1 MRIRELS
8 EADLDQAVC
17 LEREC
22 FGSQAWSGQAL
33 LDAVRNENALYLAA
47 FETCAPADSASTDS
61 VLAGCCGVWLSFE
74 EGEIMNV
81 AVRKEYRR
89 KGVAGKLMKELLS
102 RAEKRGAARFILEVR
117 EGNLPAVRLYESLG
131 FLHAGFGYGILE
143 VRVLLGSIRIPTY
156 TSSNPSKATMRLM
169 QLSPSTRRQGK
180 QPITTRLLDSWSM
193 SPPMHSAWM
202 AS

>member
-8 EADLDQAVC
+8 EEDLDQAVC

-47 FETCAPADSASTDS
+47 FETCAPADPASTDPAPANLTPVNS
-61 VLAGCCGVWLSFE
+61 APEPPVSEAPVLAGCCGVWISFE

-117 EGNLPAVRLYESLG
+117 EGNLPAIRLYESLG
-131 FLHAGFGYGILE
+131 FLHAG
-143 VRVLLGSIRIPTY
+143 
-156 TSSNPSKATMRLM
+156 
-169 QLSPSTRRQGK
+169 RRRNFYSDPAEDALIMIK
-180 QPITTRLLDSWSM
+180 EI
-193 SPPMHSAWM
+193 
-202 AS
+202 

>member
-17 LEREC
+17 LEQEC

-47 FETCAPADSASTDS
+47 FETCAPAGSASTDPVLVNS
-61 VLAGCCGVWLSFE
+61 APKKPASGNPAPEPSDPEAPVLAGCCGVWLSFE

-89 KGVAGKLMKELLS
+89 KGVAGRLMKELLS

-117 EGNLPAVRLYESLG
+117 EGNLPAIRLYESLG
-131 FLHAGFGYGILE
+131 FLHAG
-143 VRVLLGSIRIPTY
+143 
-156 TSSNPSKATMRLM
+156 
-169 QLSPSTRRQGK
+169 RRRNFYSDPAEDALIMIK
-180 QPITTRLLDSWSM
+180 EI
-193 SPPMHSAWM
+193 
-202 AS
+202 

>member
-8 EADLDQAVC
+8 EEDLDQAVC

-47 FETCAPADSASTDS
+47 FETCAPADPASTDPAPANLAPVNS
-61 VLAGCCGVWLSFE
+61 APEKPASGNPAPEPPVSEAPVLAGCCGVWLSFE

-89 KGVAGKLMKELLS
+89 KGVAGRLMKELLS

-117 EGNLPAVRLYESLG
+117 EGNLPAIRLYESLG
-131 FLHAGFGYGILE
+131 FLHAG
-143 VRVLLGSIRIPTY
+143 
-156 TSSNPSKATMRLM
+156 
-169 QLSPSTRRQGK
+169 RRRNFYSDPAEDALIMIK
-180 QPITTRLLDSWSM
+180 EI
-193 SPPMHSAWM
+193 
-202 AS
+202 

>member
-8 EADLDQAVC
+8 EEDLDQAVC

-47 FETCAPADSASTDS
+47 FETCAPADSASTDPAPANLAPVNS
-61 VLAGCCGVWLSFE
+61 APEKPASGNPAPEPPVSEAPVLAGCCGVWLSFE

-89 KGVAGKLMKELLS
+89 KGVAGRLMKELLS

-117 EGNLPAVRLYESLG
+117 EGNLPAIRLYESLG
-131 FLHAGFGYGILE
+131 FLHAG
-143 VRVLLGSIRIPTY
+143 
-156 TSSNPSKATMRLM
+156 
-169 QLSPSTRRQGK
+169 RRRNFYSDPAEDALIMIK
-180 QPITTRLLDSWSM
+180 EI
-193 SPPMHSAWM
+193 
-202 AS
+202 

>member
-47 FETCAPADSASTDS
+47 FETCAPAGSASTDPVLVNS
-61 VLAGCCGVWLSFE
+61 APKKPASGNPAPEPPVSEAPVLAGCCGVWLSFE

-89 KGVAGKLMKELLS
+89 KGVAGRLMKELLS

-117 EGNLPAVRLYESLG
+117 EGNLPAIRLYESLG
-131 FLHAGFGYGILE
+131 FLHAG
-143 VRVLLGSIRIPTY
+143 
-156 TSSNPSKATMRLM
+156 
-169 QLSPSTRRQGK
+169 RRRNFYSDPAEDALIMIK
-180 QPITTRLLDSWSM
+180 EI
-193 SPPMHSAWM
+193 
-202 AS
+202 